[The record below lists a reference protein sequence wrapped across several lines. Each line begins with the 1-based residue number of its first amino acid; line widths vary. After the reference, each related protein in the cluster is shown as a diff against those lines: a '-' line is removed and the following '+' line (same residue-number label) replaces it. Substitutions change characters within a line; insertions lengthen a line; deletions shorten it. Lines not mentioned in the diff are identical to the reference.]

1 MHSVFYIIIAK
12 LGGACGAL
20 APPLFWAPYNNFLP
34 RPEIIY
40 VLTCFTPFKP
50 QMAPMIIRVSLNEM
64 MLEIIIRNID
74 TNEFFNFLK
83 TPSSEYKLESLRQ
96 LCLGIVSFYVDAQM
110 GLT

>member
-1 MHSVFYIIIAK
+1 MVYLHHHF
-12 LGGACGAL
+12 
-20 APPLFWAPYNNFLP
+20 FAPYDNFLP

-83 TPSSEYKLESLRQ
+83 TPSSEYKLKSLRQ
-96 LCLGIVSFYVDAQM
+96 CCLGIVSFYVDAQM